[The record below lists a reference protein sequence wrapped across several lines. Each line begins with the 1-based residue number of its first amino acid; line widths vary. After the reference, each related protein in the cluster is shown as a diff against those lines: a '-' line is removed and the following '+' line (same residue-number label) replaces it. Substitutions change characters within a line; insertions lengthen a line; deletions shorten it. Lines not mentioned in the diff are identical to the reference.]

1 MIRNGA
7 MYIRIVTYYYLLFSL
22 YSSDETAMMFGRHH
36 IYTFDKR
43 YFRFPGFKKS
53 QCQFLVTRDFKD
65 GNFTIMAGSDS
76 ISVIT
81 RDAVVKIYR
90 NGLVRSQGITKN
102 NKMNMLESSVYDEL
116 PVQFENTTVVRD
128 GPYINLTND
137 FGFSVQCDMEHFI
150 CSYIISG
157 FYHNRTAGMYRS
169 NMFFCTSITKKRF
182 LSKHQFEHN

>member
-1 MIRNGA
+1 MLPSFLPPD
-7 MYIRIVTYYYLLFSL
+7 V
-22 YSSDETAMMFGRHH
+22 TAMTFGRHH

-43 YFRFPGFKKS
+43 YFRFPGFKNP

-65 GNFTIMAGSDS
+65 GNFTIKAESDS
-76 ISVIT
+76 ITVIT

-90 NGLVRSQGITKN
+90 DGLVRSQGITEDL
-102 NKMNMLESSVYDEL
+102 NMLKSSVFDEL

-150 CSYIISG
+150 CSYIVSG
-157 FYHNRTAGMYRS
+157 FYHNRTAGMY
-169 NMFFCTSITKKRF
+169 KKIRAF
-182 LSKHQFEHN
+182 